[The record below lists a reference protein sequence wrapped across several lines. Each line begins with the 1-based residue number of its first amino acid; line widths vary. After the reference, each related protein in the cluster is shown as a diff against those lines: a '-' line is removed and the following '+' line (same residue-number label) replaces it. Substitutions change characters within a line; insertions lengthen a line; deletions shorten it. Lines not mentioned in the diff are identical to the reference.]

1 MNRLQ
6 LCWFFLMVLC
16 LGCSRDTI
24 IINPGDCSEDV
35 TYVSDAREIIDLTCS
50 YSGCHDGS
58 GAAPGSFRT
67 YNGINAFLT
76 PDKFERRAIEIRDM
90 PPSNALGPTSLTQEQ
105 IEILACWI
113 ENDYK
118 EN

>member
-1 MNRLQ
+1 MNRL
-6 LCWFFLMVLC
+6 LFYSIFLIVLC

-24 IINPGDCSEDV
+24 VINPGDCTDEI
-35 TYVSDAREIIDLTCS
+35 TYLSDAREIIDLTCS

-67 YNGINAFLT
+67 YSNLSAFLT

-90 PPSNALGPTSLTQEQ
+90 PPSNASGPTSLTQEQ